1 MDLSIIIPVFE
12 ESKKVTGDIEAA
24 AAFLM
29 GNSLKGEIIVVD
41 DGSHDNTS
49 QVAEAVKVPAQ
60 IELKVIRNERHK
72 GKGFV
77 VRAGMKVSQGGHV
90 MFADSGLCVPYSNVL
105 IGLNMLKND
114 ECDIAHGSRK
124 MEQSKIKVPMVW
136 YRRIYSKI
144 FRWLVI
150 AIMKIPSEFTDTQCG
165 FKIYRGDLARKLY
178 SECITDGFM
187 FDIEII
193 LRARKQ
199 KSRIKE
205 FAVEWTADRD
215 SRLLQTLSLK
225 RLVTELITIQRLRL

>member
-1 MDLSIIIPVFE
+1 MISISNMKPSVIH
-12 ESKKVTGDIEAA
+12 SLYN
-24 AAFLM
+24 FL
-29 GNSLKGEIIVVD
+29 
-41 DGSHDNTS
+41 
-49 QVAEAVKVPAQ
+49 A
-60 IELKVIRNERHK
+60 
-72 GKGFV
+72 
-77 VRAGMKVSQGGHV
+77 
-90 MFADSGLCVPYSNVL
+90 
-105 IGLNMLKND
+105 
-114 ECDIAHGSRK
+114 
-124 MEQSKIKVPMVW
+124 
-136 YRRIYSKI
+136 
-144 FRWLVI
+144 I